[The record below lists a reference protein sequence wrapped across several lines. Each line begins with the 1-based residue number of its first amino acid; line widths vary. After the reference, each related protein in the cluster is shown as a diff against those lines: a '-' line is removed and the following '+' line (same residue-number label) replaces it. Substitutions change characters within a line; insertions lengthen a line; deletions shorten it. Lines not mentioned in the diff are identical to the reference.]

1 MSPICDLCGRLFE
14 DNDKI
19 KAVVIGRFASL
30 KSKRIYALK
39 TPLEECRELIHFH
52 CNYPQGNIPEKDNV

>member
-1 MSPICDLCGRLFE
+1 MTPTCDLCNHLFE
-14 DNDKI
+14 DNDRV

-39 TPLEECRELIHFH
+39 TPLEDCRELIHFN
-52 CNYPQGNIPEKDNV
+52 CQFPQGENNE